1 MASPEAS
8 MSSRTSRPGVRWFQ
22 LMLLACITNGLGA
35 FGLKVLA
42 ERKWTDRYEF
52 QYLLMWYVGW
62 LILGVFMLI
71 RRPFK
76 PVRREVVIAAA
87 MGLCSMAGQFFTGL
101 ALSRDVAGH
110 VAFSLSTGGTLF
122 IVALAGIL
130 LFKEKV
136 GPYGLAGLVLGIL
149 SIIVLSVS

>member
-1 MASPEAS
+1 MGNPERLMSNPASRS
-8 MSSRTSRPGVRWFQ
+8 GSRWFQ
-22 LMLLACITNGLGA
+22 LMLLACVTNGLGA

-42 ERKWTDRYEF
+42 ERNLTDKYEF
-52 QYLLMWYVGW
+52 QYLFMWYLGW
-62 LILGVFMLI
+62 LVLGALI
-71 RRPFK
+71 MVRRPFK
-76 PVRREVVIAAA
+76 PKRREILIAAA

-101 ALSRDVAGH
+101 ALSRAVAGH
-110 VAFSLSTGGTLF
+110 VAFSISTGGTLF

-149 SIIVLSVS
+149 SIVVLSVS